1 MSGFEVRKQT
11 VLVNSLSG
19 LAARLINLGLLVWLQ
34 RFLLSRISPE
44 EYSIYPVVMSVMVF
58 VVMVRSL
65 LTGGTA
71 RFITEA
77 YARGDA
83 DGVTR
88 IASTMFP
95 VYLASG
101 LVILAA
107 GLVFSWKI
115 DAVLNIAAEYLPQA
129 RLMMAIL
136 FLSFFVQLAFSPF
149 RTGFFVRQRFVLLN
163 LIEVGTSL
171 LRLALLLALLFAVSV
186 RVLWVVAATEAA
198 NLIGVTVQQLVS
210 RRLVPALRFSLRA
223 MRLSVARSLVS
234 FGGWVFIGQLA
245 NRIRTSADPIIL
257 NKLAAPLDV
266 TTFYLGSLP
275 QKQIDDGL
283 VLITQ
288 PILPALTGMHALAQ
302 RRRLGQV
309 FLRYNRVLAWMV
321 LMVTVP
327 LMVYSRE
334 VIELYVGRRYLAAAT
349 VMVLLLAGSASGLA
363 ASMLFKLAQATARMR
378 EFSWRY
384 LAMQLANLALTFY
397 LVGVLRMGAVGS
409 ALATFLAYLA
419 GRPLLE
425 FPLALRMAG
434 VDARTWLRRTVIPA
448 YGPGLPAAAVWAV
461 LRLLHAPGSWLEL
474 AGHVLIGW
482 AAYGAALFLLFL
494 QEEDRRD
501 LRALRA
507 RLYARFRPGRPAGP
521 AEPDRPGR

>member
-1 MSGFEVRKQT
+1 
-11 VLVNSLSG
+11 
-19 LAARLINLGLLVWLQ
+19 
-34 RFLLSRISPE
+34 
-44 EYSIYPVVMSVMVF
+44 MSVMVF

-77 YARGDA
+77 YAKGDEE
-83 DGVTR
+83 GVTR

-115 DAVLNIAAEYLPQA
+115 DAVLNISAEYLPQA

-136 FLSFFVQLAFSPF
+136 FLSFFVQLAFAPF
-149 RTGFFVRQRFVLLN
+149 RTGFFVRQRFVALN

-171 LRLALLLALLFAVSV
+171 LRLALLLALLFGVSV
-186 RVLWVVAATEAA
+186 RVLWVVVATESAH
-198 NLIGVTVQQLVS
+198 LIGITVQQIVS

-223 MRLSVARSLVS
+223 VRLSVGRSLVS
-234 FGGWVFIGQLA
+234 FGGWVFLSQLA

-257 NKLAAPLDV
+257 NQLAAPLDV

-275 QKQIDDGL
+275 QRQIDDGL

-288 PILPALTGMHALAQ
+288 PILPALTGMHALSQ
-302 RRRLGQV
+302 RRRLGRV
-309 FLRYNRVLAWMV
+309 FLRYNRILAWMV
-321 LMVTVP
+321 LLVTVP

-334 VIELYVGRRYLAAAT
+334 VIALYVGQRYLQAAT
-349 VMVLLLAGSASGLA
+349 VMVVLLVSSTTGLA
-363 ASMLFKLAQATARMR
+363 SSMLFKLAQATARMR

-384 LAMQLANLALTFY
+384 LAIHLLNLALTFY
-397 LVGVLRMGAVGS
+397 LVGALKMGAVGS
-409 ALATFLAYLA
+409 ALATLLAYLA

-425 FPLALRMAG
+425 FPLALRLAE

-448 YGPGLPAAAVWAV
+448 YGPALLAAAVWTG
-461 LRLLHAPGSWLEL
+461 LKLLHPPGSWLEL
-474 AGHVLIGW
+474 AGYVLIGW
-482 AAYGAALFLLFL
+482 VAYGTVLLLLFL
-494 QEEDRRD
+494 QEEDRQD

-507 RLYARFRPGRPAGP
+507 RLHTRSHPARPADP
-521 AEPDRPGR
+521 AEPDRSGRRRPGEEL